1 MVFDQK
7 IRSWTRP
14 VAITLFFGY
23 KMPLHH
29 LFLDRKYVL
38 DVQRGCRR
46 CNSHLRRR
54 ASMGGLPRSS
64 CLGGPVNFG
73 KETNCSA
80 TISVQK
86 PMVGV
91 LGMMVVEHRV
101 YRPVGLA
108 GKFSESVRL
117 RTLLYTLLIGHRRY
131 PMVPSAERSTA
142 LASPTPAY

>member
-1 MVFDQK
+1 
-7 IRSWTRP
+7 
-14 VAITLFFGY
+14 
-23 KMPLHH
+23 MPQTFPSKTEGL
-29 LFLDRKYVL
+29 
-38 DVQRGCRR
+38 
-46 CNSHLRRR
+46 
-54 ASMGGLPRSS
+54 GGLPSRHNLPPLLLHPSPIQHPPPI